1 MAFSLNLSLVSTHHN
16 LVLLN
21 SQSSFLNTGRSV
33 ATNSLRYVILGIIG
47 LYALPVLVCS
57 IAFSKATI
65 LF

>member
-1 MAFSLNLSLVSTHHN
+1 MAFSLNLSLVSTNHN

-21 SQSSFLNTGRSV
+21 NQSSSLNTERSI
-33 ATNSLRYVILGIIG
+33 ATNSLRYVILGTIG
-47 LYALPVLVCS
+47 LYALPVLICS